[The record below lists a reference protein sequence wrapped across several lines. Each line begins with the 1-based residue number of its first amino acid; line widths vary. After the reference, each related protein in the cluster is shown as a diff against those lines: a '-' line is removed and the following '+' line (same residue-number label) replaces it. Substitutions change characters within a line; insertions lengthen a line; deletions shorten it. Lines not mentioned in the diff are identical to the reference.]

1 MSAPRTAV
9 AMPRASTWLVGR
21 FRAALEAQ
29 LEVVLR
35 LAVAGCFIGHG
46 AFGLITKA
54 QWVPYFA
61 LVGIPES
68 VAYRLMPLVGLMDIA
83 LGLLTLV
90 LPLRA
95 VLLHMAFWATWTA
108 ALRPLTGEGLWEF
121 AERAGNYGVPLAF
134 LVLGGGAPL
143 HAWFTARAV
152 PSLTPARAQAAAR
165 ILRLTT
171 ALLLIGHGG
180 FGAFMHKGVWFTYFG
195 VLGVDATTVRAAAL
209 IPAIGWGEIALGVAI
224 LARPARRLLL
234 VACAWKVGTELLR
247 LPAGEPVWE
256 FIERAGSYGA
266 PLALLLVQR
275 WIDRAEAVHRLV
287 RRRTAHL
294 AAPAAAQ
301 ARHPAAPRVGE

>member
-1 MSAPRTAV
+1 MQGGRAVLSDLGAAV
-9 AMPRASTWLVGR
+9 ALPRAATWRVGG
-21 FRAALEAQ
+21 FRASLEVQ

-35 LAVAGCFIGHG
+35 LAVAACFIGHG
-46 AFGLITKA
+46 AFGIITKA

-68 VAYRLMPLVGLMDIA
+68 IAYRLMPLVGLMDIA

-108 ALRPLTGEGLWEF
+108 ALRPLTGEGPWEF

-134 LVLGGGAPL
+134 LALCGGAPL
-143 HAWFTARAV
+143 RAWFTARAV

-195 VLGVDATTVRAAAL
+195 VLGIDAATVRAAAL
-209 IPAIGWGEIALGVAI
+209 IPAVGWGEIALGVAI
-224 LARPARRLLL
+224 LARPARQLLL
-234 VACAWKVGTELLR
+234 LACAWKVGTELLR

-256 FIERAGSYGA
+256 VIERAGSYGA

-275 WIDRAEAVHRLV
+275 WREREAVALQESTMVATPGGRPPLPD
-287 RRRTAHL
+287 
-294 AAPAAAQ
+294 AA
-301 ARHPAAPRVGE
+301 